1 MAQQSAEGGLPAVR
15 IERPPAAQIDDTLAI
30 DGEEIA
36 ARRLETRMT
45 VAVLVDGTGPYR
57 FVVDSGADSSV
68 LGGRIAGR
76 LALAPAGHVTI
87 NGVTERR
94 VVETVRVGSLQMGQV
109 VTSDLAV
116 PVLQEQDL
124 GADGVIGLDA
134 LAEQRLVVD
143 FAGRTITVEDTRRP
157 TRRVEGEIVVTARRR
172 RGQLILTS
180 VRASGTN
187 LEAIIDTGSEITI
200 GNTALRER
208 LFRRYRKELES
219 VRVTGVT
226 GTTMDLPVMRV
237 PELRIGSITM
247 RDVPVAFADIPPF
260 AAFGMDKE
268 PALLLGTDLMANFRT
283 ISLDFKSRKIRFQLR
298 RCAGV
303 GYSLV
308 TRTGAASR
316 LPTRFVQDACAR

>member
-1 MAQQSAEGGLPAVR
+1 
-15 IERPPAAQIDDTLAI
+15 
-30 DGEEIA
+30 
-36 ARRLETRMT
+36 MT